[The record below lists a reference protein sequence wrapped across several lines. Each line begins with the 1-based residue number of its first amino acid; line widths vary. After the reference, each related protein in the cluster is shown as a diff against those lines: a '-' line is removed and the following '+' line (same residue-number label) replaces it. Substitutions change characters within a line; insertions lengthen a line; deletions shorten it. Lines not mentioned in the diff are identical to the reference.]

1 MSDQPRPGVPVPPD
15 EMLYDWYETPG
26 TTTRD
31 NMLSAA
37 AWAADEQL
45 RLCVEWL
52 TTPPIQTLVDLASEM
67 QSAMR
72 PETPK
77 PPTLKEQA
85 ISELSDVVQ
94 YAKNCGFRIHTD
106 TVLRALE
113 TLP

>member
-1 MSDQPRPGVPVPPD
+1 MIR
-15 EMLYDWYETPG
+15 YG
-26 TTTRD
+26 TLWHEVVKD
-31 NMLSAA
+31 AA
-37 AWAADEQL
+37 AWGADEQL
-45 RLCVEWL
+45 RLCVEWVANNC
-52 TTPPIQTLVDLASEM
+52 PIVDHDNRPEDAM

-72 PETPK
+72 PKPPK
-77 PPTLKEQA
+77 PPSLKEQA